1 MKVMA
6 APATLAACARLP
18 SIAPESG
25 DAGYTVPSYTIQ
37 VRASMDRMMPS

>member
-25 DAGYTVPSYTIQ
+25 DAGYTVPTPCLPIRSKC
-37 VRASMDRMMPS
+37 VRRWTG